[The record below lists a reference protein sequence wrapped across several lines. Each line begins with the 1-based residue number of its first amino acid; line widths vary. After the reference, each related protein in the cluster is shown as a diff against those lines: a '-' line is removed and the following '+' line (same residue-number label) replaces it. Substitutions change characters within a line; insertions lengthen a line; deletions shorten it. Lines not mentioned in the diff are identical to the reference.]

1 MYPLDVV
8 KTRAQLH
15 VGAGTSMLTALVQM
29 VRNEGYV
36 VDDADIT
43 RPIFLHQ
50 KGQKKKNIKKKRS
63 LIL

>member
-50 KGQKKKNIKKKRS
+50 KGQKKKI
-63 LIL
+63 